1 MSRHLVAEALPEF
14 IIWLNARRPLGFCF
28 TPAQLAVSDQETTW
42 LLNSPARN
50 AHTLRKA
57 LAAVA
62 GSGHKAWAENA
73 TSDALDLVRSC
84 AGVELAQLSWLMD
97 LTTAKLVADPD
108 YAAETTDEA
117 RPPTPL
123 ARSRKAAIDALKLQE
138 SVTPQTGRAILT
150 RTSLDCVW
158 RHRQLLGI
166 RIDKRML
173 TEKLDAVMGERAA
186 AARLH
191 GIDLLADNTD
201 AGKAAIHAWLA
212 AAGIF
217 IRDANDHPSLE
228 RRDCVGTIIPEHPLA
243 QAKWAEF
250 RRIRRFGST
259 APKLWELSNATKEA
273 ETVFPQIKVQ
283 GAKTGRGSIIK
294 PSLGNVN
301 RELRGLLIARHGY
314 TFVSLDLTAA
324 EPSIAAVL
332 SGDAVLSNDLRT
344 SDVYMALAASIFGE
358 LATKSDR
365 DAAKTAF
372 LAILY
377 GRGAKSLARQ
387 LAITVEQ
394 ARSIIANVKRRYT
407 RLAEWAA
414 DLQARAR
421 AGEQLHYPNGRP
433 LPYVAPDDV
442 YKVVNYM
449 VQGHASDFFYEGVLA
464 VARELGP
471 EALALPVHDELVVEV
486 PLWKADAAAHILSEC
501 MCREVEGTYIGGQA
515 TILGRRWAK

>member
-1 MSRHLVAEALPEF
+1 MSRHLAAETLPEF
-14 IIWLNARRPLGFCF
+14 IAWLTARRPLGFCF
-28 TPAQLAVSDQETTW
+28 TPAQLAVSDQKTTW
-42 LLNSPARN
+42 LLNNPGQN
-50 AHTLRKA
+50 ADTLRKA

-62 GSGHKAWAENA
+62 GRGRKAWAENA
-73 TSDALDLVRSC
+73 TRDALALVRSC
-84 AGVELAQLSWLMD
+84 GGVGLAQLSWLMD

-108 YAAETTDEA
+108 YAAETTDGA

-138 SVTPQTGRAILT
+138 SATPQTRRAILA

-166 RIDKRML
+166 RIDTAML

-191 GIDLLADNTD
+191 GIDLLADCTD
-201 AGKAAIHAWLA
+201 TGKAAIHAWLA
-212 AAGIF
+212 TAGIF
-217 IRDANDHPSLE
+217 IRDANEHPSLE
-228 RRDCVGTIIPEHPLA
+228 RRDYDEAIIPDHPLA

-250 RRIRRFGST
+250 RRIRRLGGT
-259 APKLWELSNATKEA
+259 ASKLKELSRATEG

-283 GAKTGRGSIIK
+283 GARTGRGSIIQ

-332 SGDAVLSNDLRT
+332 SGDSVLSNDLRT

-387 LAITVEQ
+387 LAITAEQ
-394 ARSIIANVKRRYT
+394 ARSIIANIKRRYA

-414 DLQARAR
+414 DLQAQAKG
-421 AGEQLHYPNGRP
+421 GEQLYYPNGRP
-433 LPYVAPDDV
+433 LPRVAPGEA

-449 VQGHASDFFYEGVLA
+449 VQGHASDFFYEGA
-464 VARELGP
+464 AAAAHELGP

-486 PLWKADAAAHILSEC
+486 PIWEADDAAHILTEC
-501 MCREVEGTYIGGQA
+501 MCREVAGTYIGGQA
-515 TILGRRWAK
+515 TVLGRRWAK